1 MTKSNPLFA
10 FLFLSLVLS
19 ARFLFDLINALEIHF
34 DEAQYW
40 VWSQNLSL
48 SYLSKG
54 PLVPSMIAFSN
65 LIFGQSYLGLK
76 FFSYVAYAGTSL
88 FLSLTAL
95 KLSGREE
102 SFNTALV
109 FSALSPAL
117 FLLGGIASTDI
128 YLFFFWSLTIFAYV
142 CFFKDRN
149 EKWFYV
155 IGISTGF
162 GILAKLSMAL
172 LPLSI
177 LLYFFASDLKKYF
190 FNIHIYVSALL
201 TFLISSPILI
211 WNAQNNWVTF
221 FHEIDHLVSEIPSA
235 NPEILVLTLLLTIP
249 CSLLIFKSKIKEK
262 VFSSKFN
269 FLIYPTLLLIL
280 FFVIKS
286 FTGKIQL
293 NWSIPIFLVFIPIF
307 ASISNVG
314 KGSGALISL
323 LLLCPIILLSNK
335 AISSLYTSDDPLH
348 PMRGWSETYQNL
360 FQDEV
365 YDLLASEDYKLL
377 STAAYFKGTAHNL
390 YLSKSS
396 NRRLAHYDLWKPN
409 LNSSNKILFIAYSQK
424 EAPSVNL
431 NCTKIREVKNFPR
444 KHLSLYNCSSK

>member
-1 MTKSNPLFA
+1 MTKSNSLFA
-10 FLFLSLVLS
+10 FCFLSLILS
-19 ARFLFDLINALEIHF
+19 ARVLFDLINAIEIHF

-48 SYLSKG
+48 SYLTKG

-65 LIFGQSYLGLK
+65 QIFGQSYLGLK
-76 FFSYVAYAGTSL
+76 FFSYIAFAGTAL
-88 FLSLTAL
+88 LLSLTAL
-95 KLSGREE
+95 KLSGKEE
-102 SFNTALV
+102 SFNTAMV

-142 CFFKDRN
+142 HFFKDRD

-155 IGISTGF
+155 IGISTGL

-177 LLYFFASDLKKYF
+177 LLYFLANDLKKYF
-190 FNIHIYVSALL
+190 FNVHIYISALL
-201 TFLISSPILI
+201 TLLISSPILI

-235 NPEILVLTLLLTIP
+235 NPEVLVLTLFLTVP
-249 CSLLIFKSKIKEK
+249 CSLLLSIKKIRKN
-262 VFSSKFN
+262 VFSPKFN
-269 FLIYPTLLLIL
+269 FLIYPTLLMIS

-286 FTGKIQL
+286 FMGKIQL
-293 NWSIPIFLVFIPIF
+293 NWSIPIFLALIPIF
-307 ASISNVG
+307 ASISAR
-314 KGSGALISL
+314 KRGSGALLSL
-323 LLLCPIILLSNK
+323 FLLCPIILFSNK
-335 AISSLYTSDDPLH
+335 AISSLYLSDDPLH
-348 PMRGWSETYQNL
+348 PIRGWNETYQNL

-365 YDLLASEDYKLL
+365 YDFLASEDYKLL

-390 YLSKSS
+390 YLAKSS
-396 NRRLAHYDLWKPN
+396 NRRLTHYDLWRPN
-409 LNSSNKILFIAYSQK
+409 LNSSKKILFIAYSQK
-424 EAPSVNL
+424 EAPSESL
-431 NCTKIREVKNFPR
+431 NCTKIRKVKNFPR
-444 KHLSLYNCSSK
+444 KHLTLYNCTSK

>member
-1 MTKSNPLFA
+1 MTKSNSLFA
-10 FLFLSLVLS
+10 FLFLSLVFS
-19 ARFLFDLINALEIHF
+19 ARFLFDSINAIEIHF
-34 DEAQYW
+34 EEAQYW

-76 FFSYVAYAGTSL
+76 FFSYIAYAGTTL
-88 FLSLTAL
+88 LLSLTAL

-102 SFNTALV
+102 NFNTALV

-142 CFFKDRN
+142 CFFTDRN

-155 IGISTGF
+155 IGISTGL

-190 FNIHIYVSALL
+190 FSIHIYISALL

-235 NPEILVLTLLLTIP
+235 NPEILILTLLLTIP
-249 CSLLIFKSKIKEK
+249 CSLLIFINKIKEK

-269 FLIYPTLLLIL
+269 FLLYPTLLLIL

-286 FTGKIQL
+286 FMGKIQL
-293 NWSIPIFLVFIPIF
+293 NWSVPIFIV
-307 ASISNVG
+307 
-314 KGSGALISL
+314 
-323 LLLCPIILLSNK
+323 LS
-335 AISSLYTSDDPLH
+335 
-348 PMRGWSETYQNL
+348 
-360 FQDEV
+360 F
-365 YDLLASEDYKLL
+365 
-377 STAAYFKGTAHNL
+377 F
-390 YLSKSS
+390 
-396 NRRLAHYDLWKPN
+396 
-409 LNSSNKILFIAYSQK
+409 
-424 EAPSVNL
+424 
-431 NCTKIREVKNFPR
+431 
-444 KHLSLYNCSSK
+444 

>member
-1 MTKSNPLFA
+1 MTKSNSLFA
-10 FLFLSLVLS
+10 FLFLSLVFS
-19 ARFLFDLINALEIHF
+19 ARLLFDLINAIEIHF
-34 DEAQYW
+34 EEAQYW

-76 FFSYVAYAGTSL
+76 FFSYIAYAGTAL

-128 YLFFFWSLTIFAYV
+128 YLFFFWSLIIFAYV
-142 CFFKDRN
+142 CFFTDRD

-155 IGISTGF
+155 IGISTGL

-177 LLYFFASDLKKYF
+177 LLYFFATDLKKYF
-190 FNIHIYVSALL
+190 FSIHIYISALL

-221 FHEIDHLVSEIPSA
+221 FHEIDHLVSETPSA

-249 CSLLIFKSKIKEK
+249 CSLLIFMSQIREK

-280 FFVIKS
+280 FFVLKS
-286 FTGKIQL
+286 FMGKIQL
-293 NWSIPIFLVFIPIF
+293 NWSVPIFLVLIPIF

-314 KGSGALISL
+314 KGSVALISL
-323 LLLCPIILLSNK
+323 VLLCPIILLSNK

-348 PMRGWSETYQNL
+348 PIRGWGETYKDL
-360 FQDEV
+360 FQNEV
-365 YDLLASEDYKLL
+365 YDFLASEDYKLL
-377 STAAYFKGTAHNL
+377 STAAYFQGTAHNL
-390 YLSKSS
+390 YLSKSTE
-396 NRRLAHYDLWKPN
+396 RRLTHYDLWKPN
-409 LNSSNKILFIAYSQK
+409 LNPSNKILFIAYSQK
-424 EAPSVNL
+424 EVPSVHL
-431 NCTKIREVKNFPR
+431 NCAKIREVKNFPR

>member
-1 MTKSNPLFA
+1 MTKSNSLFA
-10 FLFLSLVLS
+10 FLFLSLVFS
-19 ARFLFDLINALEIHF
+19 ARLLFDLINAIEIHF
-34 DEAQYW
+34 EEAQYW

-76 FFSYVAYAGTSL
+76 FFSYIAYAGTAL

-142 CFFKDRN
+142 CFFTDRD

-155 IGISTGF
+155 IGISTGL

-177 LLYFFASDLKKYF
+177 LLYFFATDLKKYF
-190 FNIHIYVSALL
+190 FSIHIYISALL

-249 CSLLIFKSKIKEK
+249 YSLLIFMSQIREK

-286 FTGKIQL
+286 FMGKIQL
-293 NWSIPIFLVFIPIF
+293 NWSVPIFLVLIPIF

-314 KGSGALISL
+314 KGSVALISL
-323 LLLCPIILLSNK
+323 VLLCPIILLSNK
-335 AISSLYTSDDPLH
+335 AISSLYASDDPLH
-348 PMRGWSETYQNL
+348 PIRGWGKTYQDL
-360 FQDEV
+360 FQDEE
-365 YDLLASEDYKLL
+365 YDFLASEDYKLL
-377 STAAYFKGTAHNL
+377 STAAYFQGTANNL
-390 YLSKSS
+390 YLSKSTE
-396 NRRLAHYDLWKPN
+396 RRLTHYDLWRLS
-409 LNSSNKILFIAYSQK
+409 LNPSNKILFIAYSQK
-424 EAPSVNL
+424 EVPSVNL

>member
-1 MTKSNPLFA
+1 MTKSNSLFA
-10 FLFLSLVLS
+10 FCFLCLILS
-19 ARFLFDLINALEIHF
+19 ARLLFDLINAIEIHF

-65 LIFGQSYLGLK
+65 QIFGQSYLGLK
-76 FFSYVAYAGTSL
+76 FFSYIAFAGTAL
-88 FLSLTAL
+88 LLSLTAL
-95 KLSGREE
+95 KLSGKEE

-128 YLFFFWSLTIFAYV
+128 YLFFFWSLNIFAYV
-142 CFFKDRN
+142 HFFKDRD

-155 IGISTGF
+155 IGISTGL

-177 LLYFFASDLKKYF
+177 LLYFLANDLKKYF

-201 TFLISSPILI
+201 ALLISSPILI

-235 NPEILVLTLLLTIP
+235 NPEVLVLTLLLTVP
-249 CSLLIFKSKIKEK
+249 CSLLLSMKKIREK
-262 VFSSKFN
+262 VFSPKLN
-269 FLIYPTLLLIL
+269 FLIYPTLLMIL

-286 FTGKIQL
+286 FMGKIQL
-293 NWSIPIFLVFIPIF
+293 NWSIPIFLVLIPIF
-307 ASISNVG
+307 ASISDSNR
-314 KGSGALISL
+314 GSGALLSL
-323 LLLCPIILLSNK
+323 FLLCPIILFSNK
-335 AISSLYTSDDPLH
+335 AISSLYSTDDPLH
-348 PMRGWSETYQNL
+348 PIRGWNETYQNL

-365 YDLLASEDYKLL
+365 YDFLASEDYKLL

-390 YLSKSS
+390 YLAKSS
-396 NRRLAHYDLWKPN
+396 NRRLTHYDLWRPD

-424 EAPSVNL
+424 GAPSNNL

-444 KHLSLYNCSSK
+444 KHLTLYNCTSK